1 MEQLV
6 RMRQKGAT
14 VRFLDRFGGFC
25 ATETP
30 VAGQFAWEE
39 NLSAHRYPALSTRL
53 PRREIPVTDAGGG
66 LLAKE
71 HLWYVSGSKLRH
83 DDVAVELGLTAGEK
97 QMVSMGAY
105 LLVWP
110 DKKYVNTADITDCGS
125 MEQVNTVTSAV
136 VTLCDQSGSDI
147 ICTRSATAPAS
158 PTGGERW
165 LDTSVT
171 PPELKAWRSDSAAWE
186 VESPTYVKL
195 ASAGIGAGLQRG
207 DGLEVSG
214 FSDESLNGV
223 FPAEAAENDFVV
235 IPGMVAATL
244 NCSGQLTVART
255 VPDMD
260 FVTECDNRIWGCRYG
275 TVEGRQVNEIYAC
288 KLGDFRN
295 WRCYQGLSTD
305 SYAATR
311 GSDGPWTGAVT
322 YGAQPLFFKA
332 NALEKVYPSA
342 TGAHR
347 IVSLGCRG
355 VAAGCHRSLQIVDET
370 LYYLSP
376 QGVCA
381 YTGSLPRAVSADLG
395 RVSYDSAAAGGWD
408 GCYYIS
414 MRRSDN
420 HTWHLFTYDA
430 QRRIWHRQDDT
441 HAAVFALWGGQLYC
455 LTAEGKL
462 FAMDGGDGQAPMDW
476 VAESGPLHARTPGS
490 QYVRRFVVR
499 CETQGRFRLQIRY
512 DDGPWEKGGTYEGH
526 GQSSFV
532 LPVQPR
538 RCSAVYLRLSGNRPC
553 RLDAIAAYWEGGSDQ
568 LW

>member
-6 RMRQKGAT
+6 KMRQKGAT
-14 VRFLDRFGGFC
+14 VRFMDRFGGFC

-30 VAGQFAWEE
+30 SAGQWAWEE

-53 PRREIPVTDAGGG
+53 PRREVTATNPGGG

-71 HLWYVSGSKLRH
+71 HLWYVSGTALRH
-83 DDVAVELGLTAGEK
+83 DNVAVELGLTAGEK
-97 QMVSMGAY
+97 QLVSMGAY

-125 MEQVNTVTSAV
+125 MEQVNTADAVTAS
-136 VTLCDQSGSDI
+136 LCAADGSSL
-147 ICTRSATAPAS
+147 TYSLSPAAPAN
-158 PTGGERW
+158 PAGGDRW
-165 LDTSVT
+165 LDSSVT
-171 PPELKAWRSDSAAWE
+171 PPELKVWRTDSAAWE

-195 ASAGIGAGLQRG
+195 AAEGIGQGLQSG
-207 DGLEVSG
+207 DGVEIAG
-214 FSDESLNGV
+214 MEDESLNGV
-223 FPAEAAENDFVV
+223 FPAAAAETDYVV
-235 IPGMVAATL
+235 IPGMVTAEVTWQ
-244 NCSGQLTVART
+244 GQFTVGRT

-275 TVEGRQVNEIYAC
+275 TADGRQVNEIYAS

-305 SYAATR
+305 SYAAAR

-332 NALEKVYPSA
+332 NTVEKVYPSA

-355 VAAGCHRSLQIVDET
+355 VAVGCHRSLQVVDET

-381 YTGSLPRAVSADLG
+381 YTGSLPKAVGADLG
-395 RVSYDSAAAGGWD
+395 RAVYDSAAAGGWE
-408 GCYYIS
+408 GCYYLS
-414 MRRSDN
+414 MRRSDDGS
-420 HTWHLFTYDA
+420 WHLFTYDP

-441 HAAVFALWGGQLYC
+441 HATAFALWNGQLYC
-455 LTAEGKL
+455 LTAAGKL
-462 FAMDGGDGQAPMDW
+462 FAMDGGDADAPMDW
-476 VAESGPLHARTPGS
+476 AAESGPLQARAPGS

-499 CETQGRFRLQIRY
+499 CETRGRFRLQIRY

-526 GQSSFV
+526 GQGSFV